1 MRIPP
6 LYRKPSWQRFLAGAI
21 VGGCLSWLI
30 FLFMF
35 GTIHERQAK
44 TLEKQEQ
51 TIQDLQQEKQ
61 IWQEAYQK
69 LNRKNSKRLTIEN
82 IEVKIKNFERYDIKD
97 SQSIFEAEEEIKKD
111 LSPLIAKNLNSAYQ
125 NKDLVIKMLENKT
138 IKINNRRYTFVVR
151 NILFYTTITINL
163 ELKLDD

>member
-69 LNRKNSKRLTIEN
+69 LNRKNSKLLTIEN